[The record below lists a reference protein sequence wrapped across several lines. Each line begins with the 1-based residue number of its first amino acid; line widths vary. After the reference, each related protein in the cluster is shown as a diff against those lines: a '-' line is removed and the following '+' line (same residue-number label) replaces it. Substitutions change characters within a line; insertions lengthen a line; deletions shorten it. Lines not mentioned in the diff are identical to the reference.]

1 MIAKCKTVCRLFRVG
16 EWYDS
21 EIPLLILPALY
32 ILILTN
38 GIWSGQQL
46 CAVVML
52 TVFDCLFLAFGY
64 LINDYSDLEVD
75 RLAGKKKVM
84 HAIPRQAAFLMVVL
98 SAAAGCLSVLV
109 ISHSGFTVLC
119 LALIYFFGAFY
130 SARPLRFKERGIWG
144 WLVSSTA
151 QHCFPLFLIPL
162 LMGVSADLFFWL
174 WVLLGFFIGV
184 RYILVHQYID
194 AENDRKTGVITFA
207 LRHQKRAV
215 VLIRVSFAAELVLSA
230 VLMSEICRRYHWTVL
245 FIPVYLLLFTV
256 RWRGS
261 CAVFGHGGLYSF
273 DQMPLED
280 FYNNYLPLLF
290 AVILC
295 CRDVRWGIFLAAW
308 AVFLAVPTVRRL
320 RFPARIVSDRI
331 KMRRK
336 RIRNEG

>member
-1 MIAKCKTVCRLFRVG
+1 MIAKRKTVCRLFRVG

-109 ISHSGFTVLC
+109 ISHSGFTVLW
-119 LALIYFFGAFY
+119 LAVIYFFGAFY

-162 LMGVSADLFFWL
+162 LMGVSADLFFGCGCCS
-174 WVLLGFFIGV
+174 VF
-184 RYILVHQYID
+184 
-194 AENDRKTGVITFA
+194 
-207 LRHQKRAV
+207 
-215 VLIRVSFAAELVLSA
+215 LSA
-230 VLMSEICRRYHWTVL
+230 C
-245 FIPVYLLLFTV
+245 
-256 RWRGS
+256 
-261 CAVFGHGGLYSF
+261 
-273 DQMPLED
+273 
-280 FYNNYLPLLF
+280 
-290 AVILC
+290 
-295 CRDVRWGIFLAAW
+295 GIFWYTSTLM
-308 AVFLAVPTVRRL
+308 R
-320 RFPARIVSDRI
+320 
-331 KMRRK
+331 KMTGK
-336 RIRNEG
+336 QV